1 LSASGIFFVLL
12 GSAGEFEG
20 EREVRGVDDILRKAS
35 QLQTIL
41 SNGCAALDYLKK
53 RSVSARDLHKT
64 ATIRL
69 VGCRIL
75 PRIASQQLSDNC
87 EGPNR
92 RPKPPFFVEKDL
104 SALAWDAQ
112 ASIDVFLGR
121 RFLGCGSFFVPEGY
135 SGGSREPGRRRG
147 VAR

>member
-1 LSASGIFFVLL
+1 VGYLVGIRHFLCPF

-20 EREVRGVDDILRKAS
+20 EREVPGVDDILRKAS

-75 PRIASQQLSDNC
+75 PRIASRQLSDNC
-87 EGPNR
+87 G
-92 RPKPPFFVEKDL
+92 
-104 SALAWDAQ
+104 W
-112 ASIDVFLGR
+112 SI
-121 RFLGCGSFFVPEGY
+121 
-135 SGGSREPGRRRG
+135 RG
-147 VAR
+147 